1 MTRLEKKCFLAS
13 AALHGLLV
21 VVLLFGAAFLG
32 PPKEKPLLNRINVI
46 PSIVVENALA
56 GGGGN
61 PNLARTDEQVK
72 GNSVNPADASPAPI
86 PTPAKPPV
94 VHARETPPPPQP
106 RPQPTLRP
114 EPVKPEP
121 AKTPVARPPDNPK
134 PNPTEKTPTPTQPT
148 LDLVPSV
155 RTDPAKIKAE
165 AQARE
170 AAKQRAD
177 YNRLLATKL
186 GEVTSGLKAG
196 FEGGTKVD
204 VGGPGGQ
211 AYANYATIVQA
222 AYDAAWRVLPDLASS
237 DHVVTVEVVIGRSGR
252 IISQHIVSR
261 SSNMRMDKSVQ
272 SAIDRVKE
280 QGLPPFPQGARDDER
295 TFTIEFNLKA
305 RRLAG

>member
-1 MTRLEKKCFLAS
+1 MSRLQKKCFLAS

-21 VVLLFGAAFLG
+21 VVLLFGAAFFG
-32 PPKEKPLLNRINVI
+32 PPKQQPLPNRINVI
-46 PSIVVENALA
+46 PAIAVENALA

-61 PNLARTDEQVK
+61 PNLARTDDQVK
-72 GNSVNPADASPAPI
+72 GNSVNPAHSTTEPIPAP
-86 PTPAKPPV
+86 PPKQTQPV
-94 VHARETPPPPQP
+94 QAREVPQP
-106 RPQPTLRP
+106 RPQPPVRQ
-114 EPVKPEP
+114 EPVRSEP
-121 AKTPVARPPDNPK
+121 AKTPIAKPPDNPK
-134 PNPTEKTPTPTQPT
+134 PNATEKTPTPTQPA
-148 LDLVPSV
+148 LDLVPTV
-155 RTDPAKIKAE
+155 RTDPAKIKAD

-170 AAKQRAD
+170 AAKQRAE
-177 YNRLLATKL
+177 YNQKLASKL

-222 AYDAAWRVLPDLASS
+222 AYDAAWRVLPDLASA
-237 DHVVTVEVVIGRSGR
+237 DHAVTVEIVIARSGR

-261 SSNMRMDKSVQ
+261 SSNMRMDRSVQ
-272 SAIDRVKE
+272 SALDRVKE
-280 QGLPPFPQGARDDER
+280 QGLPPFPAAARDDER